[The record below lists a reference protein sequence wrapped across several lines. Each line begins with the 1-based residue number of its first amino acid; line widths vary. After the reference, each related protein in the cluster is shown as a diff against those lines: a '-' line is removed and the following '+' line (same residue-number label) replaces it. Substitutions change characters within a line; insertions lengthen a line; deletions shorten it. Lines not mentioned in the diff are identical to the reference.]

1 MYTSPASNWCTSANF
16 AIYQPTHLLVFICT
30 YLSEEGVCTSL
41 FSCQLL
47 PRIEQKVRLRHR
59 DFASRG
65 VIDRELR
72 AEDFYKQGVIDK
84 DTRQC
89 LSNFSSVSLSVHL
102 LVCPRGSRPAC
113 MTCLRAGQSVIIF
126 VCVLLICL
134 ICLCVYLCAFLLAM
148 RLTRGMTLE
157 YIHHCLSPSLSAT
170 WLAPQLFVCV
180 FSAHV

>member
-1 MYTSPASNWCTSANF
+1 MAFVRGRSVHFSRQLLVHIRKIASHLHTHLNPCHL
-16 AIYQPTHLLVFICT
+16 PTNRTTRLLVFICT
-30 YLSEEGVCTSL
+30 YLSEEGVYTSL

-113 MTCLRAGQSVIIF
+113 MTCLRAGQSVIMF
-126 VCVLLICL
+126 VCVA
-134 ICLCVYLCAFLLAM
+134 YL
-148 RLTRGMTLE
+148 
-157 YIHHCLSPSLSAT
+157 SN
-170 WLAPQLFVCV
+170 LFVCLPV
-180 FSAHV
+180 RVPPCHALDPWHDS